1 MAQDYYCTRPRLAS
15 LLMEK
20 GYAAELKMNPWDGKK
35 RAWVF
40 PLTPDLAETVLDY
53 YQGIGQKAPSIIQQY
68 YDRER

>member
-1 MAQDYYCTRPRLAS
+1 MPQDYYCTRPRLAS

-20 GYAAELKMNPWDGKK
+20 GYAADLKLNPWNKTK

-40 PLTPDLAETVLDY
+40 PLTPDLAETVLNY
-53 YQGIGQKAPSIIQQY
+53 YTEIGQRAPAIIQQY